1 MRAVPALAIDDLS
14 VRTDTGRCLLQV
26 DRLDVP
32 ASQVV
37 AIRGPSGAGKST
49 MLNAIA
55 GLQPV
60 SVGHLRWGDTD
71 FAGLSE
77 RRRADFRRRTF
88 GVIFQD
94 HHLLEE
100 LSAQENAA
108 LAAFYVPARE
118 RADIQK
124 RAREVLAQFGIE
136 DSQSHRVHTFSG
148 GERQRVAVARAIAHD
163 PAVLLADEPT
173 ASLDR
178 HTAGAL
184 IDTALADVRRHGRTM
199 IVVSHDPALIAAADR
214 VLTIRD
220 GCITA
225 DESRADA

>member
-1 MRAVPALAIDDLS
+1 MNAVSALAIDNLT
-14 VRTDTGRCLLQV
+14 VRTDTGRRLLQV
-26 DRLDVP
+26 DRLHVP
-32 ASQVV
+32 AAQVV

-55 GLQPV
+55 GLQSV
-60 SVGHLRWGDTD
+60 SSGHLRWGDTD
-71 FAGLSE
+71 LAGLSE

-100 LSAQENAA
+100 FSAEENAA
-108 LAAFYVPARE
+108 LAAFYAPAPE
-118 RADIQK
+118 RSGIKQ

-136 DSQSHRVHTFSG
+136 DSKLHRVHTFSG
-148 GERQRVAVARAIAHD
+148 GERQRVAVARALAHN
-163 PAVLLADEPT
+163 PPVLLADEPT

-178 HTAGAL
+178 QAADGL
-184 IDTALADVRRHGRTM
+184 IETVLADVRRHGRTM
-199 IVVSHDPALIAAADR
+199 IVVSHDPALIAAVDR

-220 GCITA
+220 GLVTG
-225 DESRADA
+225 DESPANA